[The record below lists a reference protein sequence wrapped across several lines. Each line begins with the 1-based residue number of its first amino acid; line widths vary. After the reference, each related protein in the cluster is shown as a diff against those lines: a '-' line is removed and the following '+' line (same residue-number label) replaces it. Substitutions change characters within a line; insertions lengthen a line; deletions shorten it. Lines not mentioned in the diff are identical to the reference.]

1 MTTVS
6 VRYDTRPAD
15 TPQEP
20 ASIQWSVI
28 PVTRGP
34 QQAWTIGRV
43 RPKLTRK
50 AFLDGMATVIQFPSL
65 FPKRK

>member
-1 MTTVS
+1 MNTVG
-6 VRYDTRPAD
+6 VRYETRPAD

-20 ASIQWSVI
+20 ASVRWVVVPMPRS
-28 PVTRGP
+28 T
-34 QQAWTIGRV
+34 QQAWAKGRV